1 MSPDQAVL
9 GGESFGVPLRLTQ
22 ELNYSVFYFRKM
34 DLKPRIVT
42 GIWNILFG
50 FLTAMLG
57 QNSSH
62 PRKSSYIWFTQ
73 KQVLF
78 GMILRK
84 KTLLSGSASLNKRIK
99 NKYILV

>member
-9 GGESFGVPLRLTQ
+9 GGEGFGVPLRLTQ
-22 ELNYSVFYFRKM
+22 ELNYSVFYFRKK
-34 DLKPRIVT
+34 DLKPRRVT

-62 PRKSSYIWFTQ
+62 PRKSSYTWFTQ

-84 KTLLSGSASLNKRIK
+84 
-99 NKYILV
+99 